1 MGERHFDTIL
11 NRLERKFGVHAELTR
26 PRVAYRETIKG
37 KAEGQGK
44 HKKQIRR
51 PGPVRRLLG
60 PAGAPRR
67 AVRATSSSTTSSAG

>member
-11 NRLERKFGVHAELTR
+11 NRLERKFGVHAELVR

-44 HKKQIRR
+44 HKKQSGGR
-51 PGPVRRLLG
+51 GPVRRLLD
-60 PAGAPRR
+60 PDRSACRAG
-67 AVRATSSSTTSSAG
+67 RATSSWTRSWAG